1 MPKQF
6 AKLVDSKLEMLA
18 KIPFISNPSE
28 HQFEE
33 YAAENGYKE
42 FIAVK
47 QPGMFYIKGY
57 NETETTITEEWS
69 PWDLNAAKQNA
80 LVKVQN
86 ELDNLLD
93 QRTTLHCESFANGI
107 VYDQNALTNA
117 MGLEPGDMFIDA
129 KDKLHTLTEE
139 NIVEIKK
146 ALKEYRLELYGGA
159 TIKRK
164 AVDDATN
171 VDEVEAVLKDLL
183 G

>member
-6 AKLVDSKLEMLA
+6 AKLVDSKLEMLT

-33 YAAENGYKE
+33 YAAENAYKE
-42 FIAVK
+42 FITVK
-47 QPGMFYIKGY
+47 QPGIFYTKNY
-57 NETETTITEEWS
+57 TETETTITEEWS

-86 ELDNLLD
+86 ELDNLLGR
-93 QRTTLHCESFANGI
+93 RTVLHCEGFTNGI
-107 VYDQNALTNA
+107 IYDQNALTNA

-129 KDKLHTLTEE
+129 KDKLYTLTEE

-146 ALKEYRLELYGGA
+146 VLKEYRLELYAGV
-159 TIKRK
+159 TVKRK
-164 AVDDATN
+164 TIDDAAN